1 MSSYLTQIRM
11 IMGSCYYT
19 GTISKWP
26 FQRTFF
32 FLTNNVH
39 EKITRFWLAEHECI
53 HMQHECK
60 VVTRVKS
67 CNTSTRLQH
76 VYKLQIKRAQTRARF
91 QNFVSLDD
99 FLWCFSFFHV
109 NYQLVTTWFLVQFGV
124 INTCKFSK
132 TTNCTCPTGSCNFVV
147 FENLPVRMTPNLREI
162 MLLPLLTV
170 SYAS

>member
-26 FQRTFF
+26 FQRAF
-32 FLTNNVH
+32 FLTNNVD

-53 HMQHECK
+53 LMQHECK
-60 VVTRVKS
+60 VVTRVQS
-67 CNTSTRLQH
+67 CNTCTN
-76 VYKLQIKRAQTRARF
+76 YKYSAQTRARF

-132 TTNCTCPTGSCNFVV
+132 TTNCTCLTGSCNFVV
-147 FENLPVRMTPNLREI
+147 FENLPVHMTPNLREI

>member
-1 MSSYLTQIRM
+1 M
-11 IMGSCYYT
+11 IVGSCYYT

-26 FQRTFF
+26 FQREF

-39 EKITRFWLAEHECI
+39 ENITHFWLAEHECI
-53 HMQHECK
+53 LMQHECK
-60 VVTRVKS
+60 VVTRVQS
-67 CNTSTRLQH
+67 CNTCTN
-76 VYKLQIKRAQTRARF
+76 YKYSARKRAHAFKISSPLMTF
-91 QNFVSLDD
+91 CDV
-99 FLWCFSFFHV
+99 FSFFHV

-132 TTNCTCPTGSCNFVV
+132 TTNCTCLTGSCNFVV
-147 FENLPVRMTPNLREI
+147 FENLPVHMTPNLREI